1 MTPRMFQDLVMSS
14 AVRPSRGRGRALP
27 LSLAVHGAVFAAIA
41 AVPLLREP
49 DLVEAAVPT
58 QSAVL
63 FTPPRVAV
71 VVPPAPPPVIRRA
84 VPRTSA
90 PSAPRDPGPAA
101 TTGPRAALPTD
112 LATLGT
118 GDPQDDTPPLCLRD
132 CEPGGTRDG
141 LMVGDGI
148 DDGNGEPG
156 TDPMVPRRA
165 GVDVTPP
172 MRISGAQPVYP
183 DLARRASITGTV
195 VIECTIDPS
204 GRVVNANVTRGIP
217 LLNAAA
223 LEAVRTW
230 RYRPTLVGGVPVAVL
245 MTVTVSFSLR

>member
-1 MTPRMFQDLVMSS
+1 MFQDLVMSS

-49 DLVEAAVPT
+49 DLVEAAQPRWTEILRMPPT
-58 QSAVL
+58 
-63 FTPPRVAV
+63 AV
-71 VVPPAPPPVIRRA
+71 VVQPPAVPPVRRPPTTRTTTPAVRRA
-84 VPRTSA
+84 VQPSVTS
-90 PSAPRDPGPAA
+90 GPA
-101 TTGPRAALPTD
+101 PALPAD
-112 LATLGT
+112 ISLLGT
-118 GDPQDDTPPLCLRD
+118 GAPQPDAPALCLRD
-132 CEPGGTRDG
+132 CIPGGTADV
-141 LMVGDGI
+141 MVGNGI
-148 DDGNGEPG
+148 DDGNGEPSV
-156 TDPMVPRRA
+156 DPMVPRRA

-172 MRISGAQPVYP
+172 LRISGAQPVYP
-183 DLARRASITGTV
+183 DLARQAGIAGKV

-217 LLNAAA
+217 LLNTAA

-230 RYRPTLVGGVPVAVL
+230 RYRPTLIGGVPVAVL

>member
-63 FTPPRVAV
+63 FAPPRVAV
-71 VVPPAPPPVIRRA
+71 VVPPAPPQ
-84 VPRTSA
+84 VPRVAPRTTA
-90 PSAPRDPGPAA
+90 PSAPREPGAA
-101 TTGPRAALPTD
+101 TTSGPRAALPTD
-112 LATLGT
+112 LSTFGS
-118 GDPQDDTPPLCLRD
+118 GDPEIDTTPLCLHD
-132 CEPGGTRDG
+132 CAPGGNADG
-141 LMVGDGI
+141 LIVGDGI
-148 DDGNGEPG
+148 GDGSGEPG
-156 TDPMVPRRA
+156 VDPTIPRRA

-172 MRISGAQPVYP
+172 LRIGGAQPVYP
-183 DLARRASITGTV
+183 ELGKAVRTGARV

-204 GRVVNANVTRGIP
+204 GRVVNAVVTRGHP
-217 LLNAAA
+217 LFDAAA
-223 LEAVRTW
+223 LDAVRTW
-230 RYRPTLVGGVPVAVL
+230 TYRPTLIGGVPVAVL
-245 MTVTVSFSLR
+245 MTVTVNFTLR